1 MGRRLGAL
9 LRAFDLSWVVAFSAL
24 ALASTGCTSNSAKK
38 QYLLAE
44 KLWTDGRYAAAVA
57 EFDKVSAKDP
67 RGPLG
72 IQAIYR
78 SATTQMLFLSQYGEA
93 ARKFKLF
100 TDAPGV
106 DPDAAWDAQKQIGEI
121 LFSKTE
127 QYDRAAQHYEAMV
140 KLKPSAPEVPELLF
154 RTAKSHFYL
163 WQFDEAVKLFRL
175 IAAKYPGNP
184 WAEKAMYEIGV
195 SFFTRG
201 EQHNGTREKGSLSA
215 YQEAIEAHQ
224 HFIRQFPQSPLV
236 PQAKFGI
243 ASCLEEMD
251 QLDAAYRAYEGLQS
265 TYPSPNVIT
274 IKLTRIRERQAQRS
288 H

>member
-1 MGRRLGAL
+1 L
-9 LRAFDLSWVVAFSAL
+9 V
-24 ALASTGCTSNSAKK
+24 STGCTSNSAKK

-57 EFDKVSAKDP
+57 EFDKVSTKDP
-67 RGPLG
+67 RGALG
-72 IQAIYR
+72 IQALYR

-100 TDAPGV
+100 TEAPGV
-106 DPDAAWDAQKQIGEI
+106 APEAAWDAQKQIGEI
-121 LFSKTE
+121 LFVKTE
-127 QYDRAAQHYEAMV
+127 QYDRAIQHYDAMV
-140 KLKPSAPEVPELLF
+140 KAKPNAREVPELLF

-163 WQFDEAVKLFRL
+163 WQFDDAVRIYRQ
-175 IAAKYPGNP
+175 IAAKYTGSP

-201 EQHNGTREKGSLSA
+201 EQRNGTREKGSSGA
-215 YQEAIEAHQ
+215 YQEAIDAHQ
-224 HFIRQFPQSPLV
+224 RFIKQFPQSPLV
-236 PQAKFGI
+236 PQARFGI

-251 QLDAAYRAYEGLQS
+251 QLDAAYRAYESLRG